1 MGNITILTFTF
12 IGVPKGKEGERVRK
26 YVLSIIEKNMGK
38 EIDIQVWKAQT
49 IPNKIN
55 PKRTK
60 PRHIMIETPKIK
72 GTVRVLKSVKE
83 K

>member
-1 MGNITILTFTF
+1 MGNTTILTFTF
-12 IGVPKGKEGERVRK
+12 IGVPKGKEKRGRK
-26 YVLSIIEKNMGK
+26 YVLSIINKNMGK

>member
-1 MGNITILTFTF
+1 
-12 IGVPKGKEGERVRK
+12 
-26 YVLSIIEKNMGK
+26 MGK

-60 PRHIMIETPKIK
+60 PGHIMIETPKIK

-83 K
+83 KQKVMYRGTISYQQTFQQKICKPEGSA